1 MTIVIFQREIVYIG
15 SIKTH
20 FLLGRKKRQ
29 IPIFFFFEQKDF
41 FAQFVHSSDSL
52 SSVWH
57 TLKCYSVDWVDF
69 SSKCTCVRATSYNL
83 DLKIDMSSF
92 LTWSHQCFSKVSLPF
107 LKMLHFLN
115 VRCALENI
123 RTVPMKHSSRNS
135 RSFSSYQRSLYELYK
150 HLSCFEAKPL
160 CSIFPL
166 KIGTTTTKF
175 FASGS
180 LVPLLTFTVEE
191 NWHNW
196 TINDCFTHD
205 LFGFW

>member
-1 MTIVIFQREIVYIG
+1 MAHIEM
-15 SIKTH
+15 
-20 FLLGRKKRQ
+20 LLSKR
-29 IPIFFFFEQKDF
+29 
-41 FAQFVHSSDSL
+41 
-52 SSVWH
+52 
-57 TLKCYSVDWVDF
+57 WVDF

-107 LKMLHFLN
+107 LKMLHFRN